1 MSGQVTNHRLA
12 NITQNIPTA
21 SDSPSSFFSLHYWM
35 ERPLMSIGVIILIV
49 TVVVLVIYYLGW
61 FKGTFVD
68 RWIQNI
74 KGWFTSVKS
83 GNSIWSSS

>member
-12 NITQNIPTA
+12 NITQNVPTA

-49 TVVVLVIYYLGW
+49 TVVVLVIHYLGW

-68 RWIQNI
+68 RWFQNF
-74 KGWFTSVKS
+74 KGWLTPVKS
-83 GNSIWSSS
+83 GN